1 LATRPFCILD
11 DPNAIDH
18 ERAQGKAARA
28 PGWTLLVETRP
39 LLVFAC
45 CAMLFHFA
53 NAPLLPLVGQK
64 LASLSQ
70 HYLHSA
76 RFRRGAPCNPD
87 WKGTSNAN
95 QPARQNGYR

>member
-1 LATRPFCILD
+1 MSGHVVRS
-11 DPNAIDH
+11 
-18 ERAQGKAARA
+18 QGKAARA
-28 PGWTLLVETRP
+28 PGWTVLVETRP

-64 LASLSQ
+64 LALAKLPYYCSRFSH

-87 WKGTSNAN
+87 WRGTSNAN
-95 QPARQNGYR
+95 EPARQNGYR